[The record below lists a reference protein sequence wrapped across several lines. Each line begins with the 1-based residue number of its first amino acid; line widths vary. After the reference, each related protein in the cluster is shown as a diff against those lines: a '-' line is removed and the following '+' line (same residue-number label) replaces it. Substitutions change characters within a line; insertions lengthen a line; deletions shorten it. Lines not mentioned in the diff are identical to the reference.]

1 MTDTFF
7 DPIACASALLPV
19 LKMRAT
25 EAEQLRQVPPNS
37 VRDLVDSGLIRIGLP
52 DRFGGC
58 GLDIDTT
65 FAVSMELGR
74 GCGSTAWCYAV
85 WSAHNW
91 FLGYFPEQCQEEH
104 FANGLDTLISS
115 ALNPANSTAERV
127 PGGFRVSGRWTFSSG
142 SDAASSVLVGC
153 GVTPEERRWMLLP
166 RSDYEIV
173 DTWFTVGLRGTGSKD
188 IVARDVFVPEY
199 RTINPNLAGDSDLTG
214 WKLHERTSYRVPLR
228 VMTDWSLTA
237 PIIGMAQGA
246 VDEFTSRAGEPGRG
260 AASVAKQL
268 RLAEASA
275 EVDTARALHRADVRA
290 ILESSGDADW
300 FSPLERARSVRDA
313 CFTAQLCLR
322 AVNRLYD
329 ASGARAIS
337 EAEPIQRQH
346 RDVNAGCHH
355 AALNWDAA
363 AEQFGR
369 RALGVES

>member
-1 MTDTFF
+1 MDILF
-7 DPIACASALLPV
+7 DPIARASDLVPI
-19 LKMRAT
+19 LKKRAT
-25 EAEQLRQVPPNS
+25 EAEQLRQVPPDS

-74 GCGSTAWCYAV
+74 GCGSTAWCYAI

-91 FLGYFPEQCQEEH
+91 LLGYFPEQCQEEH

-115 ALNPANSTAERV
+115 AFNPAKSTAERV

-142 SDAASSVLVGC
+142 SDAASSALVGI
-153 GVTPEERRWMLLP
+153 GTTPESRRWILLP

-188 IVARDVFVPEY
+188 IVARDVYVPEY

-214 WKLHERTSYRVPLR
+214 WKLHERNSYRVPLR
-228 VMTDWSLTA
+228 VMTDWSLAAT
-237 PIIGMAQGA
+237 IIGMAQGV
-246 VDEFTSRAGEPGRG
+246 VDEFTSRTGKFGSSV
-260 AASVAKQL
+260 ASVPKQL

-275 EVDTARALHRADVRA
+275 EVDTARTLHQAAVRA
-290 ILESSGDADW
+290 ILDSSGDADW

-329 ASGARAIS
+329 VSGARAIS
-337 EAEPIQRQH
+337 EDEPIQRQH
-346 RDVNAGCHH
+346 RDVNTACHH
-355 AALNWDAA
+355 AALNWDTA

-369 RALGVES
+369 LALGVEN

>member
-1 MTDTFF
+1 MDILF
-7 DPIACASALLPV
+7 DPIARASDLVPI
-19 LKMRAT
+19 LKKRAT
-25 EAEQLRQVPPNS
+25 EAEQLRQVPPDS

-74 GCGSTAWCYAV
+74 GCGSTAWCYAI
-85 WSAHNW
+85 WSTHNW
-91 FLGYFPEQCQEEH
+91 LLGYFPEQCQEEH

-115 ALNPANSTAERV
+115 AFNPAKSTAERV

-142 SDAASSVLVGC
+142 SDAASSALVGI
-153 GVTPEERRWMLLP
+153 GTTPESRRWILLP

-188 IVARDVFVPEY
+188 IVARDVYVPEY

-214 WKLHERTSYRVPLR
+214 WKLHERNSYRVPLR
-228 VMTDWSLTA
+228 VMTDWSLAAT
-237 PIIGMAQGA
+237 IIGMAQGV
-246 VDEFTSRAGEPGRG
+246 VDEFTSRTGKFGSSV
-260 AASVAKQL
+260 ASVAKQL

-275 EVDTARALHRADVRA
+275 EVDTARTLHQAAVRA
-290 ILESSGDADW
+290 ILDSSGDADW
-300 FSPLERARSVRDA
+300 FSPLERARSVRNA

-329 ASGARAIS
+329 VSGARAIS
-337 EAEPIQRQH
+337 EDEPIQRQH
-346 RDVNAGCHH
+346 RDVNTACHH
-355 AALNWDAA
+355 AALNWDTA

-369 RALGVES
+369 LALGVEN

>member
-1 MTDTFF
+1 MMDTDF
-7 DPIACASALLPV
+7 DPITRASALVPT
-19 LKMRAT
+19 LKKRAA
-25 EAEQLRQVPPNS
+25 EAEHLRRVPLDS

-74 GCGSTAWCYAV
+74 GCGSTAWCYAI

-91 FLGYFPEQCQEEH
+91 LLGYFPEECQEEH
-104 FANGLDTLISS
+104 FANGPDTLISS

-142 SDAASSVLVGC
+142 SDAASSALVGV
-153 GVTPEERRWMLLP
+153 GTAPEERRWMLLS
-166 RSDYEIV
+166 RSEYEIV
-173 DTWFTVGLRGTGSKD
+173 DTWFTAGLRGTGSKD
-188 IVARDVFVPEY
+188 IVAHDVFVPEY
-199 RTINPNLAGDSDLTG
+199 RTINPSLAGSSDLTG
-214 WKLHERTSYRVPLR
+214 WKLHARNSYRLPMR

-237 PIIGMAQGA
+237 PLVGMAQGA
-246 VDEFTSRAGEPGRG
+246 VEEFASRAGMHGRE

-268 RLAEASA
+268 RWAEASA
-275 EVDTARALHRADVRA
+275 EVDTAQVLHRAAVRA
-290 ILESSGDADW
+290 ILDSPRDADR
-300 FSPLERARSVRDA
+300 FSPFERARSVRDA
-313 CFTAQLCLR
+313 SFTAQLCLR

-346 RDVNAGCHH
+346 RDINAGCHH
-355 AALNWDAA
+355 AALNWDNA

-369 RALGVES
+369 LALGVES